1 MATLRYC
8 NTCILPETRPGANM
22 SSDGICQPCRNA
34 KTKREDID
42 WTSRAA
48 SLRKVFETARIQ
60 SHGRYDCV
68 IPVSGGKDSTWQVVE
83 CLSHGLKP
91 LCVTWKTPARTELGQ
106 RNLDNLV
113 NLGIDHI
120 DYQISPKVE
129 KVFMYKSLVKF
140 GSTAVPM
147 HMAMFSIPLTIAL
160 KFRIPLVVWG
170 ENSAFEYGT
179 SGKEDQG
186 FRLTSQWLREHGN
199 TFGTTARDWVG
210 DELSEKDLTPYRG
223 PDPEELEQNSIAA
236 IFLGYYLKW
245 DPENTLKISKAHGFQ
260 AREAGPKTGYW
271 NYADID
277 DDFISIHH
285 YIKWYKFG
293 CTRLFDNLSIEIRNG
308 RMTRNDALEIVR
320 RKGEQ
325 RPVEDIAKLCNFLEI
340 NEDHFYEILETFRNK
355 QVWSRVDGVWKIND
369 FIIPDWKWA

>member
-1 MATLRYC
+1 MTLRYC
-8 NTCILPETRPGANM
+8 KACILPETRPGTHLNG
-22 SSDGICQPCRNA
+22 DCVCLPCRNA

-42 WTSRAA
+42 WTAREVA
-48 SLRKVFETARIQ
+48 LRTVFESAR
-60 SHGRYDCV
+60 SACRGRYDCV

-83 CLSHGLKP
+83 CLKYGLKP

-106 RNLDNLV
+106 RNLGNLV
-113 NLGIDHI
+113 RLGVDHI
-120 DYQISPKVE
+120 DYQINPKVE
-129 KVFMYKSLVKF
+129 RIFMYKSLVKY

-160 KFRIPLVVWG
+160 RFQIPLVVWG

-179 SGKEDQG
+179 SSSEDEG
-186 FRLTSQWLREHGN
+186 FRLTSRWLREHGN
-199 TFGTTARDWVG
+199 TFGTTAKDWVC
-210 DELSEKDLTPYRG
+210 DELSEKDLTPYWG
-223 PDPEELEQNSIAA
+223 PGPEDLEQNAITA

-245 DPENTLKISKAHGFQ
+245 DPENTLKVSKAHGFQ
-260 AREAGPKTGYW
+260 VREAGPKTGYW

-293 CTRLFDNLSIEIRNG
+293 CTRLFDNLSIEIRNE
-308 RMTRNDALEIVR
+308 RMTRDEALEIVR
-320 RKGEQ
+320 RLGDQ
-325 RPVEDIAKLCNFLEI
+325 RPVDDIAKLCEFLEI
-340 NEDHFYEILETFRNK
+340 QESHFYEILETFRNRE
-355 QVWSRVDGVWKIND
+355 VWSQSGGVWKIKD